1 MSGFV
6 AYNGARTRQ
15 PQPQPPVRTSVWH
28 ALTHRVFLWIS
39 IAALVSNIG
48 TWMQNVG
55 AAWLMTS
62 LSPSPL
68 LVALIQTASSLPILL
83 LALPAG
89 ALADIVDRRR
99 LLIVS
104 QALMLAAA
112 GALSALTIYHLTTPV
127 LLLMLTFALGLGS
140 ALNAPAWQAMVPEL
154 VPREDLTA
162 AIALGGINYNAARA
176 IGPALGGV
184 VVAWAGAGA
193 TFALNAA
200 SFLAVIAVLYEWKR
214 VRRPGLLPAERMFGA
229 MRAGLRY
236 VRYAPALRATLVR
249 TAAFTIGGSAVW
261 AVLPLVA
268 RFELGLQASGYGL
281 LLAFF
286 GIGAM
291 LGGASIPRLAQIL
304 SRNALCGVTSAL
316 FALSMLALSRTSG
329 IVDACAVM
337 AVSGAAWT
345 MTMSLLNV
353 AAQLS
358 VPQWVQGRA
367 LSCYQIV
374 LQGAM
379 AGGSALW
386 GYTAGALGVR
396 TSLLYAAGAMVVGL
410 LAMIRYRLVSDDELA
425 LDPAPHWAQPQA
437 SGEINPDS
445 GPVMVTVEYLI
456 EPERAAEFAH
466 AMQPLRT
473 IRLRDGAI
481 LWGLFFDTAQPGR
494 FIEYFA
500 VESWLEHL
508 RQHERSVLSDLDIEQ
523 RAYSFHIGTS
533 PPAVSH
539 QVSAAA
545 IDGLNAEFFLRP
557 AESAPQRTG
566 RA

>member
-6 AYNGARTRQ
+6 AYNGPRAAQ
-15 PQPQPPVRTSVWH
+15 PRPTVRASVWH
-28 ALTHRVFLWIS
+28 TLSHRVFFWLW
-39 IAALVSNIG
+39 IAALVSNVG

-68 LVALIQTASSLPILL
+68 LVALIQTASSFPILL

-99 LLIVS
+99 LLILS

-112 GALSALTIYHLTTPV
+112 GALSWLTILHLTTPI
-127 LLLMLTFALGLGS
+127 LLLVLTFALGLGS
-140 ALNAPAWQAMVPEL
+140 ALNAPAWQAMIPEL
-154 VPREDLTA
+154 VPRDDLTA

-176 IGPALGGV
+176 IGPALGGI

-200 SFLAVIAVLYEWKR
+200 SFLAVIAVLYQWKR
-214 VRRPGLLPAERMFGA
+214 VPRPGLLPAERILGA

-236 VRYAPALRATLVR
+236 VRYAPPLRATLVR
-249 TAAFTIGGSAVW
+249 TAAFTIGGSAIW

-281 LLAFF
+281 LLACF
-286 GIGAM
+286 GTGAIV
-291 LGGASIPRLAQIL
+291 GGAFLPSLAQIL
-304 SRNALCGVTSAL
+304 SRNVLSGVTSAV
-316 FALSMLALSRTSG
+316 FAAAVLALSRTTG
-329 IVDACAVM
+329 VTGACAVM

-345 MTMSLLNV
+345 MTMSMLNV

-358 VPQWVQGRA
+358 VPGWVQGRA
-367 LSCYQIV
+367 LACYQIV

-379 AGGSALW
+379 ASGSALW
-386 GYTAGALGVR
+386 GFAASALGVR
-396 TSLLYAAGAMVVGL
+396 ASLSYASIVMVIGL
-410 LAMIRYRLVSDDELA
+410 LAMVRFRLAPDSELA
-425 LDPAPHWAQPQA
+425 LDPAPHWASPPL
-437 SGEINPDS
+437 SGEINLDS

-456 EPERAAEFAH
+456 EPKRAAEFAR
-466 AMQPLRT
+466 AMQPLRL

-481 LWGLFFDTAQPGR
+481 FWGLFFDTTHPGR
-494 FIEYFA
+494 FIEYFL

-508 RQHERSVLSDLDIEQ
+508 RQHERGVLADLESEH
-523 RAYSFHIGTS
+523 RAKSFHIGTS
-533 PPAVSH
+533 PPVVSH
-539 QVSAAA
+539 QVSVEA
-545 IDGLNAEFFLRP
+545 IDELNAEFFARAAVPEPLRK
-557 AESAPQRTG
+557 G